1 MMFRRI
7 LLCLA
12 IAASSGC
19 VTVETPPIYKEGLSA
34 AAFSQDGRLA
44 AVADEN
50 RILVFDADS
59 MKRLMS
65 FTGKNR
71 YGTKNTLKFIDNYRI
86 ATTGMTGYLSDENS
100 QAAIWIWN
108 TADQYAEPQMIALP
122 ELGKFPIVMAWS
134 AASGHIAV
142 GGENGAVVL
151 LESDGSGGFSRKMLE
166 GLDGPVLALLFNQDG
181 SLLAAGG
188 VHSSVELWDVQSS
201 STLGQ
206 FPVKGAVYDL
216 DLVPGQSTMLVVS
229 DELVAWEFLADEELQ
244 TYDNPDMVGD
254 VVLKG
259 VQYTAITA
267 LWVVALFAGSP
278 GPPYESEIGPDYG
291 FCTRQ
296 VAVAPDGL
304 SLVDVHPGLAKEE
317 IRVITI
323 PGGEVIKS
331 INPRGGH
338 TCGVAFNPDG
348 TRLLIANNRVA
359 RLYDTI
365 SWTYK
370 DFDLE

>member
-1 MMFRRI
+1 MFKRI

-12 IAASSGC
+12 IAAFSGC
-19 VTVETPPIYKEGLSA
+19 VTVETPPVYKEGLSA
-34 AAFSQDGRLA
+34 AAFSRDGRLA

-50 RILVFDADS
+50 RILVFDVDS

-71 YGTKNTLKFIDNYRI
+71 YGTKNTLKFIDNNRI
-86 ATTGMTGYLSDENS
+86 ATTGMTSYLTDKNS

-108 TADQYAEPQMIALP
+108 TADQYAAPQMIALP
-122 ELGKFPIVMAWS
+122 ELGKFAIVMAWS
-134 AASGHIAV
+134 AATNNIAV

-151 LESDGSGGFSRKMLE
+151 LESDDVGEFSRKLLQ
-166 GLDGPVLALLFNQDG
+166 GLDGPVLALLFSQDG

-188 VHSSVELWDVQSS
+188 VHPSVELWEVQSS
-201 STLGQ
+201 TTLGQ
-206 FPVKGAVYDL
+206 LPVQGTVYDL
-216 DLVPGQSTMLVVS
+216 DLIPGQSSMLVVS
-229 DELVAWEFLADEELQ
+229 DELMAWEFLTDDELQ
-244 TYDNPDMVGD
+244 TYENPDIGGD

-259 VQYTAITA
+259 LQYTAITA
-267 LWVVALFAGSP
+267 LWLVAALAGSP

-296 VAVAPDGL
+296 VAVAPGGL
-304 SLVDVHPGLAKEE
+304 SLVDVHPGLAKEK
-317 IRVITI
+317 IRVIAI

-338 TCGVAFNPDG
+338 TCGIDFSPDG
-348 TRLLIANNRVA
+348 KALLIANQRVA
-359 RLYDTI
+359 RLYDTN
-365 SWTYK
+365 SWNYSE
-370 DFDLE
+370 FDLE